1 MLDSAE
7 NDEDGVSV
15 SEPYPELFIDEN
27 SDSACKFL
35 SVRETKAAGRA
46 NVVFTF
52 SDDEAC

>member
-1 MLDSAE
+1 LLDSAE